1 MAPHH
6 CCRCSPELW
15 FSRADSVLVFLLR
28 PWPLPFD
35 TSAASFPPGW
45 VLSQLPR
52 RPDPSFGVTALRQIQ
67 APERRSCIPPCIPLP
82 APRTHVAQTS
92 HISPQIASLMF
103 FSFSEHTS
111 GKGLGAK
118 PVGDSLGSSLSLNP
132 AALQVPFSLPSHV
145 SALHS
150 TSRLIFSRP
159 DCLPSLVLPACIPYA
174 LVVVFFFF
182 LIWLYRLL
190 VAACRIF

>member
-1 MAPHH
+1 
-6 CCRCSPELW
+6 
-15 FSRADSVLVFLLR
+15 
-28 PWPLPFD
+28 
-35 TSAASFPPGW
+35 
-45 VLSQLPR
+45 
-52 RPDPSFGVTALRQIQ
+52 
-67 APERRSCIPPCIPLP
+67 
-82 APRTHVAQTS
+82 
-92 HISPQIASLMF
+92 MF

-174 LVVVFFFF
+174 LVVVFFF
-182 LIWLYRLL
+182 LNLAVPAPSCSMQDLL
-190 VAACRIF
+190 VGGCGI